1 MLRNGAMGST
11 CDADAV
17 VTEDPGL
24 TWMTS
29 AGDPLASGL

>member
-1 MLRNGAMGST
+1 MLRSEAMGST
-11 CDADAV
+11 CHADAT
-17 VTEDPGL
+17 VTEDRGL